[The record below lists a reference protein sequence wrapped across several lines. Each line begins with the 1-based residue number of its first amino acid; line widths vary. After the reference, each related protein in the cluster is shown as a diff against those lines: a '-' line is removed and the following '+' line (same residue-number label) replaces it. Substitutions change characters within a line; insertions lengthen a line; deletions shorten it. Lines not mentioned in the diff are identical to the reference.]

1 MQGWASPVIVIQYRT
16 RGAMTTHCLPASV
29 DTCHWGQFD
38 QNLRAVLTVQCGD
51 TLIVGTGSQ
60 GTAPTAFRQPVRT
73 GRQPGGHSRLARPA
87 EPVDISSDSA
97 TRRA

>member
-1 MQGWASPVIVIQYRT
+1 
-16 RGAMTTHCLPASV
+16 MTTHRLPACV

-38 QNLRAVLTVQCGD
+38 PNLPAVLTVQSGD
-51 TLIVGTGSQ
+51 TLIVDTGSQ
-60 GTAPTAFRQPVRT
+60 STAPTAFRQPART

-87 EPVDISSDSA
+87 EPVDRSSESA